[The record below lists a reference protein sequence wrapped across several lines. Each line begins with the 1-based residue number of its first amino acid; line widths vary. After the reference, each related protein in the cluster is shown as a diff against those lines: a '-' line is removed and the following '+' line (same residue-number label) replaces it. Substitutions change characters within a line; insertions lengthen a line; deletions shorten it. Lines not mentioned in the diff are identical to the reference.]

1 MLPVMRSGSGRG
13 QWECSTHEC
22 CAPPGARRSRGPAT
36 LVFARPCQSAV
47 YVIAHRG
54 CVHLSTSPMTRL
66 RTARPRGTRRPSTRE
81 GSAHCR
87 CEWCDASCL
96 VSAAAAVNAHCC
108 ERSRTCLLPPG
119 RALCGAA
126 RRPRQHSTS
135 PKRKVD
141 CTFLLSDFAAILLL
155 TILPSCHPTFLPS
168 YLPSYIPLTFTP
180 SDCTTYL
187 PFDLPTC

>member
-126 RRPRQHSTS
+126 RPWWAYSRLARACHAPSRAHGEALALRYAAMRPRMLRAG
-135 PKRKVD
+135 P
-141 CTFLLSDFAAILLL
+141 LLRRCARGRRAC
-155 TILPSCHPTFLPS
+155 PRRCRE
-168 YLPSYIPLTFTP
+168 
-180 SDCTTYL
+180 
-187 PFDLPTC
+187 

>member
-13 QWECSTHEC
+13 QWECSTHAC
-22 CAPPGARRSRGPAT
+22 CAPGRARRSRGPAT

-126 RRPRQHSTS
+126 RRPRQHNTVPNGSEKWTVPS
-135 PKRKVD
+135 Y
-141 CTFLLSDFAAILLL
+141 LL
-155 TILPSCHPTFLPS
+155 TLLPSYFLPFYLPAFLPTFLHTS
-168 YLPSYIPLTFTP
+168 DLLTP
-180 SDCTTYL
+180 DCTTYL
-187 PFDLPTC
+187 PPD